1 MIYHKNFHF
10 HYLEFPVFT
19 ICYLQY
25 YSIIILCKSP
35 LHYYYIFFTF
45 ILHLLKNGNFSGR
58 NWKFNFQYMEI
69 KLEIY
74 GNAIGRNWKW
84 NWKYMEINFQKMET
98 LLGKTG
104 NFQFFPIQKRKSVRG
119 AEQRNKPSVFYARS
133 CENGGTNN

>member
-104 NFQFFPIQKRKSVRG
+104 NFQFFPIRKRKSVRG
-119 AEQRNKPSVFYARS
+119 AEQRNKPSVFHARS